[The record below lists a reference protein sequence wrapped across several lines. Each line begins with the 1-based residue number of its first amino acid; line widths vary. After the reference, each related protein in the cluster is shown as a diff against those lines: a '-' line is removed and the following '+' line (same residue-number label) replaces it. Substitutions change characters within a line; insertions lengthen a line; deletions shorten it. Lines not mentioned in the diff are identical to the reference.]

1 VVSLLVAGLFDETV
15 ALLPFG
21 ALEPLRRDLDL
32 SYAQGAALL
41 ALYPGIGVV
50 GGVFG
55 VLADRHSRRLIAA
68 GGALGYAAGLLLF
81 AAGTNFTTLV
91 VAIALMGFAGDAMVR
106 ATDVALVEVA
116 GAKIELAVAR
126 ATLLGTVGDLAGP
139 ALLAVCLA
147 TGLGWRAAF
156 VAAGLGMAGYA
167 LLLASQPLPDPSL
180 RSHAASEDGL
190 PPRGEVV
197 AVLRDR
203 RVFRLGL
210 LSALVD
216 VFDEPF
222 LAFAIAYLVG
232 TRGQPAGV
240 ATLTAGVGMA
250 GGVAAAAWASRA
262 ERSELSP
269 SAIAALLVGGV
280 GAVVLAVHPVVA
292 ALGAAGVGA
301 AVNLA
306 WISLEARILTLR
318 PGQAGTTSAVV
329 SAVGQAAVLVPLVA
343 GVLADAV
350 GVTQVLLLYLAMA
363 VVFAIVNRRERGPRT
378 RGVPAEEAVRS
389 RGEVTTC
396 ITKPRSRSTPAST

>member
-1 VVSLLVAGLFDETV
+1 MVSLLIAGFVDETV
-15 ALLPFG
+15 AFLPFG
-21 ALEPLRRDLDL
+21 ALEPLRRDVDL
-32 SYAQGAALL
+32 SYSQGAALL
-41 ALYPGIGVV
+41 ALYPGIGLV

-81 AAGTNFTTLV
+81 AAGTTFSMLV

-106 ATDVALVEVA
+106 ATDVALVDVA
-116 GAKIELAVAR
+116 GDRTELAVAR

-139 ALLAVCLA
+139 ALLAACLT

-156 VAAGLGMAGYA
+156 VAAGLGMVGYA
-167 LLLASQPLPDPSL
+167 LLLASQPLPEPSRPL
-180 RSHAASEDGL
+180 RAATEDGL
-190 PPRGEVV
+190 RPRGEVV

-222 LAFAIAYLVG
+222 LAFAIVYLVA
-232 TRGQPAGV
+232 TREHAYSEGV
-240 ATLTAGVGMA
+240 ATLTAGVGLA

-262 ERSELSP
+262 ERSEITP
-269 SAIAALLVGGV
+269 SAIAALLIGGV
-280 GAVVLAVHPVVA
+280 GGIVLATHPVVA

-306 WISLEARILTLR
+306 WISLEARVLTLR

-329 SAVGQAAVLVPLVA
+329 SAVGQVAVLVPLAA
-343 GVLADAV
+343 GVLADAA
-350 GVTQVLLLYLAMA
+350 GVTQALLLYMAMA
-363 VVFAIVNRRERGPRT
+363 VVFAIVNLRDRGRQTP
-378 RGVPAEEAVRS
+378 GVPAEEALRS
-389 RGEVTTC
+389 RGT
-396 ITKPRSRSTPAST
+396 